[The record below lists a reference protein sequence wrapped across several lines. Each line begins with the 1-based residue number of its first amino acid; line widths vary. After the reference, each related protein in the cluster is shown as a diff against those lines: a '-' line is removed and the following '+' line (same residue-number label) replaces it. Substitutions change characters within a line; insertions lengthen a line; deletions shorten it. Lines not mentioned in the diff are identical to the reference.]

1 MDNDKLLKIIS
12 IRYNIYLHSGQKYI
26 TTTVAQDVSK
36 ETMVAIQE
44 NASTLKGVKA
54 EEQNIRK
61 YNDSLYYAPILGYT
75 GTISETQ
82 LEDLMLR
89 EKTILVAMLLVRL
102 V

>member
-1 MDNDKLLKIIS
+1 
-12 IRYNIYLHSGQKYI
+12 
-26 TTTVAQDVSK
+26 
-36 ETMVAIQE
+36 MVAIQE

-89 EKTILVAMLLVRL
+89 EKNILAAMLLVRL

>member
-61 YNDSLYYAPILGYT
+61 YNDSLYYAQFLDIQEQFLKL
-75 GTISETQ
+75 S
-82 LEDLMLR
+82 LKNLMLR

>member
-1 MDNDKLLKIIS
+1 
-12 IRYNIYLHSGQKYI
+12 
-26 TTTVAQDVSK
+26 
-36 ETMVAIQE
+36 MVAIQE

-82 LEDLMLR
+82 LE
-89 EKTILVAMLLVRL
+89 EFNAQGKTILVAMLLVRL

>member
-1 MDNDKLLKIIS
+1 
-12 IRYNIYLHSGQKYI
+12 
-26 TTTVAQDVSK
+26 
-36 ETMVAIQE
+36 MVAIQE

-82 LEDLMLR
+82 LE
-89 EKTILVAMLLVRL
+89 EFNAQG
-102 V
+102 